1 ASSRVRDSISTRMI
15 WYEAMKQRKRS
26 DEADASCGALCSSDA
41 AITDWLQEKDIRRL
55 VKKEKNRRKKAIRAA
70 IRAEKIKK
78 GIDVEEEEE
87 EDPSDEEGEEEEE
100 EEEEMEEDDD
110 EDEDEEEE
118 GEEKDFF
125 QQQKYKAAKSNIQK
139 RLKIAKKI
147 GKYKRQ

>member
-1 ASSRVRDSISTRMI
+1 EERLDKEARFDSLVPDPPLSEVLNRASSRVRDSISTRMI

-70 IRAEKIKK
+70 IQ
-78 GIDVEEEEE
+78 EE
-87 EDPSDEEGEEEEE
+87 EDPIDEEGEEEEE

-125 QQQKYKAAKSNIQK
+125 QQQKYKAAK
-139 RLKIAKKI
+139 
-147 GKYKRQ
+147 